1 MKISKC
7 IFIAALFLS
16 VGCNTQND
24 KPDILANMDMT
35 ADPCDDFYQYACG
48 GWLASHNLPDDKSTI
63 DASSI
68 IEDKIWDQIIDLF
81 THTSR
86 HQYDSNTIEYKVA
99 KFYNSG
105 IDTATIN
112 ANGIKPI
119 KFILDSIDN
128 IKDVADLTDMIA
140 IASKYGI
147 YSPFDLF
154 AGTDI
159 HSNRIFVLKMVNY
172 YFPIDAVTYCDS
184 SEFSVKIRESYKKH
198 LEKLLMIYG
207 LDSCVASQSAKASFD
222 IESNLAKNLNYGIDA
237 LDPNLTNNK
246 ITISELY
253 KSAPLIDWNRFF
265 SLVGCDNVDFV
276 IAEFGTEYLTK
287 LDELI
292 RTIPIE
298 NWKAYFKCQAI
309 NMYAEIIS
317 RDFEDEDFDFYKRIC
332 NGQQEK
338 EDKRYSTIRI
348 TANLMAEV
356 IDDLYKKEHFNH
368 ASQQSVSEMVANIRD
383 AFAEHIMNTDWL
395 SAQTKANAIE
405 KLDSLN
411 IKIGSPDSLPLFYS
425 SFVASD
431 AYATNV
437 INSTA
442 LYNKY
447 EMSLVGKAIDKN
459 FWITSAHDANAYYI
473 KDLNDMEI
481 CAGILQPPFFHPNG
495 DDAINYGAIGAV
507 IGHELTHGF
516 DNTGRLYGNTG
527 NLVNWWTKSD
537 SIEFEKRTETLV
549 DRFDSFM
556 LNDTLH
562 CNGRLT
568 LDENIA
574 DLGGLEIA
582 YTAFTKTEQWKDQ
595 SKLIDGL
602 TPDQRFFIA
611 YAQSWATIY
620 TDEYAQHLTLTNEHS
635 LAKYRVE
642 GPLPS
647 IKAFIKAFNVKPG
660 DKYYLPDSLQTHIW

>member
-1 MKISKC
+1 
-7 IFIAALFLS
+7 
-16 VGCNTQND
+16 
-24 KPDILANMDMT
+24 MDMT
-35 ADPCDDFYQYACG
+35 ANPCDDFYQYACG
-48 GWLASHNLPDDKSTI
+48 GWLAKHDLPDDKSTI
-63 DASSI
+63 DVGVI
-68 IEDKIWDQIIDLF
+68 IKDNIWNQIIDLI
-81 THTSR
+81 TSISK
-86 HQYDSNTIEYKVA
+86 HKYDSSTLEYQVA
-99 KFYNSG
+99 KFYLSG

-112 ANGIKPI
+112 TTGIKPI
-119 KFILDSIDN
+119 EFILDSIDN

-159 HSNRIFVLKMVNY
+159 HSNRTFVLKIGNY
-172 YFPIDAVTYCDS
+172 DLPIDAITYCDS
-184 SEFSVKIRESYKKH
+184 SEYSVKIRESYKKH
-198 LEKLLMIYG
+198 LVKLLMIYG
-207 LDSCVASQSAKASFD
+207 LDSCTATQSANASFD
-222 IESNLAKNLNYGIDA
+222 IESRLAQNLNLGIDA
-237 LDPNLTNNK
+237 MDPNLTNNNLTK
-246 ITISELY
+246 SELY
-253 KSAPLIDWNRFF
+253 ELAPLIDWDRYF
-265 SLVGCDNVDFV
+265 SRAGCRHADFI

-287 LDELI
+287 LNELLQ
-292 RTIPIE
+292 TVPIE
-298 NWKAYFKCQAI
+298 NWKAYFKCQTI
-309 NMYAEIIS
+309 NMYAGILNQ
-317 RDFEDEDFDFYKRIC
+317 DFENEDFDFYKRIV
-332 NGQQEK
+332 NGQKVK
-338 EDKRYSTIRI
+338 EDRKIWAIEHVAYF
-348 TANLMAEV
+348 MVEV
-356 IDDLYKKEHFNH
+356 VDDLYKKKYLNQ
-368 ASQQSVSEMVANIRD
+368 ASQQSVSEMTTNIRK
-383 AFAEHIMNTDWL
+383 AFAEHIMNANWL
-395 SAQTKANAIE
+395 SDQTKANAIE

-411 IKIGSPDSLPLFYS
+411 IKIGSPDSVPSYYS

-442 LYNKY
+442 LYNRY
-447 EMSLVGKAIDKN
+447 EMSLIGKDIDKN
-459 FWITSAHDANAYYI
+459 FWITAAHDANACYI

-481 CAGILQPPFFHPNG
+481 CAGILQPPYFYPNG
-495 DDAINYGAIGAV
+495 DDAINYGAIGSV

-537 SIEFEKRTETLV
+537 SIEFEKRAETLV

-611 YAQSWATIY
+611 YAQTWATLY
-620 TDEYAQHLTLTNEHS
+620 SDEFAQYMTLTNEHS
-635 LAKYRVE
+635 LAKYRIE

-647 IKAFIKAFNVKPG
+647 VAAFIKAFNVKPG
-660 DKYYLPDSLQTHIW
+660 NRYYLPDSLQTHIW